1 MINSYWNKI
10 RFGAVI
16 IVGLC
21 PHLTVAQDY
30 KAHIL
35 PLLEQYCYDCHGD
48 GASKGD
54 VSLEIFEND
63 KVRLT
68 THSEWER
75 VWSVVEAQ
83 QMPPQNKKQPSR
95 ADRLKLM
102 DWIEK
107 AVFKHDCASPDPG
120 RVTIRR
126 LNRVEYGNTVRDLFG
141 LRKGFR
147 PEENFAVDD
156 SGYGFDNIGD
166 VLTVPP
172 VLMEKYLKAADQ
184 ILEEALVLGPPIP
197 PQQRFIANQFDGY
210 GSTRDDIR
218 VLVSQGETFFHAEVP
233 QDGEY
238 LLYLHSFGDQVGRE
252 PVRAGFFIDGKPIGE
267 VKVSEKRNAPGTS
280 QIKLRLNKGRHKFG
294 VSLLNDYYNPKH
306 PDPKQRDRNLYVHW
320 IRVEGPL
327 NKPLPPPPESH
338 AKIFFLSS
346 NTLGDNDKVAR
357 EILSPFASR
366 AFRRPASKNELDR
379 LMLLFRMGQKDK
391 LGFEKSVALAIKAI
405 LVSPSFL
412 FRGEVQPSPD
422 NPHSVHPV
430 DEFALASRLSYFLW
444 STMPDRELLGLAWKG
459 QLRENIELQVQR
471 MLADNRSTALA
482 RNFAGQWLEL
492 RNLDNVMPDK
502 DQFSRYNIQLSGDMR
517 QETER
522 FFEHIQRENRS
533 VLEFLEADYTFI
545 NERLARHYDIP
556 NVRGEHF
563 RRISLNGTRRGG
575 LLTHASVLTI
585 TSNPTRTSPVK
596 RGKWILENLLGLPPP
611 PPDPS
616 APPLTDDGKPLDSN
630 SLREL
635 MEKHRA
641 DSACASCHANMD
653 PMGLALE
660 NFDAIGAW
668 RDKDGQLP
676 IDASGNLASGRFIN
690 GPDQLRALLSR
701 DYRKEYLSCLTEML
715 LTYALGR
722 GLEYYDRCTVN
733 RIVEGLEKSEYRFSS
748 LVMALVKSDPFQ
760 LRRGDGD
767 RLASTD
773 TRP

>member
-1 MINSYWNKI
+1 MT
-10 RFGAVI
+10 GA
-16 IVGLC
+16 
-21 PHLTVAQDY
+21 QEY

-35 PLLEQYCYDCHGD
+35 PLLERYCYDCHGD
-48 GASKGD
+48 GSSKGD
-54 VSLEIFEND
+54 ISLEIFEND

-68 THSEWER
+68 KHSEWER

-95 ADRLKLM
+95 ADRLRLL
-102 DWIEK
+102 DWIER
-107 AVFKHDCASPDPG
+107 AVFRHDCAHPDPG

-147 PEENFAVDD
+147 PEDNFPVDD

-172 VLMEKYLKAADQ
+172 VLLEKYLTAADE
-184 ILEEALVLGPPIP
+184 ILAEALVLGPKIP
-197 PQQRFIANQFDGY
+197 KKQSFSARQFQGY
-210 GSTRDDIR
+210 GSTNGDVRM
-218 VLVSQGETFFHAEVP
+218 LVSQGETFVRADVP
-233 QDGEY
+233 KDGEY
-238 LLYLHSFGDQVGRE
+238 FLLLHAFGDQVGRE
-252 PVRAGFFIDGKPIGE
+252 PVRAGFFVDGKAVGE
-267 VKVSEKRNAPGTS
+267 VKIPERRNAPGTR
-280 QIKLRLNKGRHKFG
+280 QIKLRLKKGRHKVG

-306 PDPKQRDRNLYVHW
+306 PDPRQRDRNLHVHW

-327 NKPLPPPPESH
+327 GEPLPTPPESH
-338 AKIFFLSS
+338 SRIFFITAKSA
-346 NTLGDNDKVAR
+346 GGNDDAAR
-357 EILSPFASR
+357 KILSTFASR
-366 AFRRPASKNELDR
+366 AFRRPASKNEVDR
-379 LMLLFRMGQKDK
+379 LLLLFHLGQKDK
-391 LGFEKSVALAIKAI
+391 LGFEKSVGLAIKAV

-422 NPHSVHPV
+422 NPQAIHLV

-459 QLRENIELQVQR
+459 QLRKNFEKQVQR
-471 MLADNRSTALA
+471 MLTDNRSAALA

-492 RNLDNVMPDK
+492 RSLDKVMPDK
-502 DQFSRYNIQLSGDMR
+502 KRFGSFNSQLAGDMR

-522 FFEHIQRENRS
+522 FFEYVQHENRS

-545 NERLARHYDIP
+545 NERLAKHYGIP
-556 NVRGEHF
+556 AVRGGDF
-563 RRISLNGTRRGG
+563 RKVHLAGTPRGG
-575 LLTHASVLTI
+575 VLTHASVLTI

-616 APPLTDDGKPLDSN
+616 APPLVDDGKPLDSN

-668 RDKDGQLP
+668 RDKDGQFP

-733 RIVEGLEKSEYRFSS
+733 RIVEGLDKSEYRFSS

>member
-1 MINSYWNKI
+1 MINSYSNKI
-10 RFGAVI
+10 RVGAVI

-21 PHLTVAQDY
+21 SHLTGAQEY

-35 PLLEQYCYDCHGD
+35 PLLERYCYDCHGD
-48 GASKGD
+48 GSSKGD
-54 VSLEIFEND
+54 ISLEIFEND

-68 THSEWER
+68 KHSEWER

-95 ADRLKLM
+95 ADRLRLL
-102 DWIEK
+102 DWIER
-107 AVFKHDCASPDPG
+107 AVFRHDCAHPDPG

-147 PEENFAVDD
+147 PEDNFPVDD

-172 VLMEKYLKAADQ
+172 VLLEKYLTAADE
-184 ILEEALVLGPPIP
+184 ILAEALVLGPKIP
-197 PQQRFIANQFDGY
+197 KKQSFSARQFQGY
-210 GSTRDDIR
+210 GSTNGDVRM
-218 VLVSQGETFFHAEVP
+218 LVSQGETFVRADVP
-233 QDGEY
+233 KDGEY
-238 LLYLHSFGDQVGRE
+238 FLLLHAFGDQVGRE
-252 PVRAGFFIDGKPIGE
+252 PVRAGFFVDGKAVGE
-267 VKVSEKRNAPGTS
+267 VKIPERRNAPGTR
-280 QIKLRLNKGRHKFG
+280 QIKLRLKKGRHKVG

-306 PDPKQRDRNLYVHW
+306 PDPRQRDRNLHVHW

-327 NKPLPPPPESH
+327 GEPLPTPPESH
-338 AKIFFLSS
+338 SRIFFITAKSA
-346 NTLGDNDKVAR
+346 GGNDDAAR
-357 EILSPFASR
+357 KILSTFASR
-366 AFRRPASKNELDR
+366 AFRRPASKNEVDR
-379 LMLLFRMGQKDK
+379 LLLLFHLGQQDK
-391 LGFEKSVALAIKAI
+391 LGFEKSVGLAIKAV

-422 NPHSVHPV
+422 NPQAIHLV

-459 QLRENIELQVQR
+459 QLRKNFEKQVQR
-471 MLADNRSTALA
+471 MLTDNRSAALA

-492 RNLDNVMPDK
+492 RSLDKVMPDK
-502 DQFSRYNIQLSGDMR
+502 KRFSSFNSQLAGDMR

-522 FFEHIQRENRS
+522 FFEYVQHENRS

-545 NERLARHYDIP
+545 NERLAKHYGIP
-556 NVRGEHF
+556 AVRGGDF
-563 RRISLNGTRRGG
+563 RKVHLAGTPRGG
-575 LLTHASVLTI
+575 VLTHASVLTI

-616 APPLTDDGKPLDSN
+616 APPLVDDGNPLDSN

-668 RDKDGQLP
+668 RDKDGQFP

-733 RIVEGLEKSEYRFSS
+733 RIVEGLDKSEYRFSS

>member
-1 MINSYWNKI
+1 VINSYSNKI
-10 RFGAVI
+10 RTGVVL

-21 PHLTVAQDY
+21 SHLTGAQEY

-35 PLLEQYCYDCHGD
+35 PLLERYCYDCHGD
-48 GASKGD
+48 GSSKGD
-54 VSLEIFEND
+54 VSLDIFEND

-68 THSEWER
+68 KHSEWER
-75 VWSVVEAQ
+75 IWSVIEAQ

-95 ADRLKLM
+95 DDRLRLM
-102 DWIEK
+102 EWIET
-107 AVFKHDCASPDPG
+107 AVFRHDCANPDPG

-147 PEENFAVDD
+147 PEDNFPVDD

-172 VLMEKYLKAADQ
+172 VLMEKYLMAADE
-184 ILEEALVLGPPIP
+184 ILAEALVLGPKIP
-197 PQQRFIANQFDGY
+197 KKQSFSARQFQGY
-210 GSTRDDIR
+210 GSTNGDIR
-218 VLVSQGETFFHAEVP
+218 MLVSQGETFIHTDVP
-233 QDGEY
+233 KDGEY
-238 LLYLHSFGDQVGRE
+238 LLLLHAFGDQVGRE
-252 PVRAGFFIDGKPIGE
+252 PVRAGFFVDGKIVGE
-267 VKVSEKRNAPGTS
+267 VKIPERRNAPGTS
-280 QIKLRLNKGRHKFG
+280 QIKLRLKKGRHKVG

-306 PDPKQRDRNLYVHW
+306 PDPTQRDRNLHFHW
-320 IRVEGPL
+320 VRVEGPL
-327 NKPLPPPPESH
+327 GEPLPAPPESH
-338 AKIFFLSS
+338 AGIFFITPKSA
-346 NTLGDNDKVAR
+346 GGNDEAAR
-357 EILSPFASR
+357 KILSTFASR
-366 AFRRPASKNELDR
+366 AFRRPASKNEVDR
-379 LMLLFRMGQKDK
+379 LLLLFHLGQKDK
-391 LGFEKSVALAIKAI
+391 LGFEKSVGLAIKAV

-422 NPHSVHPV
+422 NPHSIHPI

-444 STMPDRELLGLAWKG
+444 STMPDQELLGLAWKG
-459 QLRENIELQVQR
+459 QLRKNFEKQVQR
-471 MLADNRSTALA
+471 MLTDNRSAALA

-492 RNLDNVMPDK
+492 RSLDRVMPDK
-502 DQFSRYNIQLSGDMR
+502 KRFSSFNSQLAGDMR

-522 FFEHIQRENRS
+522 FFEYVQHENRS

-545 NERLARHYDIP
+545 NERLAKHYGIP
-556 NVRGEHF
+556 AVRGGDF
-563 RRISLNGTRRGG
+563 RKVQLAGTQRGG
-575 LLTHASVLTI
+575 VLTHASILTI

-616 APPLTDDGKPLDSN
+616 APPLVDDGNPLDSN

-641 DSACASCHANMD
+641 DPACASCHANMD

-733 RIVEGLEKSEYRFSS
+733 RIVEGLDKSEYRFSS

-767 RLASTD
+767 RLASTG
-773 TRP
+773 TQP

>member
-1 MINSYWNKI
+1 MINSYSNKI
-10 RFGAVI
+10 RVGAVI

-21 PHLTVAQDY
+21 SHLTGAQEY

-35 PLLEQYCYDCHGD
+35 PLLERYCYDCHGD
-48 GASKGD
+48 GSSKGD
-54 VSLEIFEND
+54 ISLEIFEND

-68 THSEWER
+68 KHSEWER

-95 ADRLKLM
+95 ADRLRLL
-102 DWIEK
+102 DWIER
-107 AVFKHDCASPDPG
+107 AVFRHDCAHPDPG

-147 PEENFAVDD
+147 PEDNFPVDD

-172 VLMEKYLKAADQ
+172 VLLEKYLTAADE
-184 ILEEALVLGPPIP
+184 ILAEALVLGPKIP
-197 PQQRFIANQFDGY
+197 KKQSFSARQFQGY
-210 GSTRDDIR
+210 GSTNGDVRM
-218 VLVSQGETFFHAEVP
+218 LVSQGETFVRADVP
-233 QDGEY
+233 KDGEY
-238 LLYLHSFGDQVGRE
+238 FLLLHAFGDQVGRE
-252 PVRAGFFIDGKPIGE
+252 PVRAGFFVDGKAVGE
-267 VKVSEKRNAPGTS
+267 VKIPERRNAPGTR
-280 QIKLRLNKGRHKFG
+280 QIKLRLKKGRHKVG

-306 PDPKQRDRNLYVHW
+306 PDPRQRDRNLHVHW

-327 NKPLPPPPESH
+327 GEPLPTPPESH
-338 AKIFFLSS
+338 SRIFFITAKSA
-346 NTLGDNDKVAR
+346 GGNDDAAR
-357 EILSPFASR
+357 KILSTFASR
-366 AFRRPASKNELDR
+366 AFRRPASKNEVDR
-379 LMLLFRMGQKDK
+379 LLLLFHLGQKDK
-391 LGFEKSVALAIKAI
+391 LGFEKSVGLAIKAV

-422 NPHSVHPV
+422 NPHAIHLV

-459 QLRENIELQVQR
+459 QLRKNFEKQVQR
-471 MLADNRSTALA
+471 MLTDNRSAALA

-492 RNLDNVMPDK
+492 RSLDKVMPDK
-502 DQFSRYNIQLSGDMR
+502 KRFSSFNSQLAGDMR

-522 FFEHIQRENRS
+522 FFEYVQHENRS

-545 NERLARHYDIP
+545 NERLAKHYGIP
-556 NVRGEHF
+556 AVRGGDF
-563 RRISLNGTRRGG
+563 RKVHLAGTPRGG
-575 LLTHASVLTI
+575 VLTHASVLTI

-616 APPLTDDGKPLDSN
+616 APPLVDDGKPLDSN

-668 RDKDGQLP
+668 RDKDGQFP

-733 RIVEGLEKSEYRFSS
+733 RIVEGLDKSEYRFSS